1 MQSPVNVFG
10 SVQDEGTMSGTV
22 TNTFGTK
29 PDTTLRPWRMAP
41 GGEGTQIQVDPL
53 NTNIVYS
60 STYYGRL
67 MKTDMSKSRRDAV
80 QRFSLFDVGR
90 IDSLRGEWLAATV
103 MSKFNNKVIYHG
115 LQHLYKTED
124 AGETWKKISN
134 DLSYNRKER
143 NGVYPYLIYHQA
155 ITAVAEG
162 NKYFSKEINILDTN
176 QDFRNTVTI
185 EDKKVDEILSK
196 REIEVLTLICKEY
209 SNSEIAKKLFLSVS
223 TVETHRKNLIAKL
236 GVNNTVGL
244 VKFALKNK
252 LIE

>member
-1 MQSPVNVFG
+1 MVKVFITDDHELYLEGLVLLLNKQPGLQVTG
-10 SVQDEGTMSGTV
+10 SAYTAASLLKQLPDQDIDILLLDVHLPDMEEEELLKKIREIKPSLKILYLTIMRGTRYIHKLLKYDIHGYLL
-22 TNTFGTK
+22 K
-29 PDTTLRPWRMAP
+29 
-41 GGEGTQIQVDPL
+41 
-53 NTNIVYS
+53 NTNIAEL
-60 STYYGRL
+60 TKAL
-67 MKTDMSKSRRDAV
+67 
-80 QRFSLFDVGR
+80 
-90 IDSLRGEWLAATV
+90 
-103 MSKFNNKVIYHG
+103 
-115 LQHLYKTED
+115 
-124 AGETWKKISN
+124 ET
-134 DLSYNRKER
+134 
-143 NGVYPYLIYHQA
+143 
-155 ITAVAEG
+155 VAEG
-162 NKYFSKEINILDTN
+162 KKYFSKEINILDTS